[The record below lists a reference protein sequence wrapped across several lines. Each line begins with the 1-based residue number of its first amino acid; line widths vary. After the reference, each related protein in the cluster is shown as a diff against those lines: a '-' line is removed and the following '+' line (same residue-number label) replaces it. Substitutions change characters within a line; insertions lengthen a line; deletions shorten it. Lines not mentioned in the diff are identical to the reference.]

1 MIIVSWAQ
9 RSEGVEQGLLPETNR
24 TDRETNF
31 WPGRSLSIDRRKLR
45 RATRVTRREMPTVG
59 KMSIRHGLE
68 DARLSSSLGFRSFF
82 TWFFAS
88 VGRVEER
95 NVAVFGF
102 VSLLYEN
109 KALTWR
115 GWSSCTRQTV
125 QQNRCYRSTASR
137 LDISSAS
144 KKRELVGAVITRP
157 GKLQSQNACSN
168 RWTMI
173 RMIERDATKFYKSL
187 LVHNKWETRW
197 PRKVR
202 SR

>member
-82 TWFFAS
+82 TWYLRPWAEWKRETS
-88 VGRVEER
+88 P
-95 NVAVFGF
+95 
-102 VSLLYEN
+102 
-109 KALTWR
+109 
-115 GWSSCTRQTV
+115 
-125 QQNRCYRSTASR
+125 
-137 LDISSAS
+137 SSAS
-144 KKRELVGAVITRP
+144 SRCCTKIKRSHGEDDPRVLDRPCNKIVVIVPRP
-157 GKLQSQNACSN
+157 VDSIFRPRRRNANS
-168 RWTMI
+168 
-173 RMIERDATKFYKSL
+173 
-187 LVHNKWETRW
+187 
-197 PRKVR
+197 
-202 SR
+202 

>member
-82 TWFFAS
+82 FYLIFCVRGPS
-88 VGRVEER
+88 GRGKR
-95 NVAVFGF
+95 RRLRLRLAAV
-102 VSLLYEN
+102 
-109 KALTWR
+109 
-115 GWSSCTRQTV
+115 
-125 QQNRCYRSTASR
+125 
-137 LDISSAS
+137 
-144 KKRELVGAVITRP
+144 
-157 GKLQSQNACSN
+157 
-168 RWTMI
+168 
-173 RMIERDATKFYKSL
+173 
-187 LVHNKWETRW
+187 
-197 PRKVR
+197 RK
-202 SR
+202 

>member
-1 MIIVSWAQ
+1 MSWAQ

-125 QQNRCYRSTASR
+125 QQNRYRSTASR
-137 LDISSAS
+137 LDIPFAS